1 MCPFRSMHGK
11 TGLPFG
17 CQTITIHS
25 TNQCRAVGYKEVV
38 GAAGLEP
45 ATSCV

>member
-1 MCPFRSMHGK
+1 MQLLDFKS
-11 TGLPFG
+11 
-17 CQTITIHS
+17 
-25 TNQCRAVGYKEVV
+25 VGVV